1 MKLTVETLAHAIS
14 NFIDSYESTDAL
26 TILRDEF
33 RLSDNEIREM
43 GLDYLFDL
51 AEPDE
56 PDEEPL
62 KTYRFVYHVFLDTT
76 IDVRAHNDEEA
87 EELAEAEV
95 SELAITEL
103 NEYESGIEWIET
115 FN

>member
-51 AEPDE
+51 AEPNEPEKKTWKVHIRETWEGDFEVEAADWDE
-56 PDEEPL
+56 AYALACDLEYASGDLDYTNREVEVEEQI
-62 KTYRFVYHVFLDTT
+62 KFSF
-76 IDVRAHNDEEA
+76 
-87 EELAEAEV
+87 
-95 SELAITEL
+95 
-103 NEYESGIEWIET
+103 
-115 FN
+115 

>member
-43 GLDYLFDL
+43 GLDYLFDF
-51 AEPDE
+51 AEEDKPE
-56 PDEEPL
+56 EEPL
-62 KTYRFVYHVFLDTT
+62 KTYEVEYNVQLKHTFEIKAR
-76 IDVRAHNDEEA
+76 NQDEAWDIA
-87 EELAEAEV
+87 EEQIAEISYADMFCENGEYFV
-95 SELAITEL
+95 TEKK
-103 NEYESGIEWIET
+103 N
-115 FN
+115 